1 MSEILSIN
9 DLELGG
15 AKVFVRCDFNV
26 PMDEFLNIT
35 DDRRIRS
42 AIPTIR
48 YCLDNGCSVVLASH
62 LGRPKNGFEEK
73 FSLRGVAKRL
83 SRLLDRDVIF
93 AEDVIGA
100 DAKAKAAALKP
111 GEILLLENLRFEKG
125 ETKNDEALAGELA
138 KYGEFYINDAF
149 GVCHRA
155 HSSVEAITKFYD
167 EKHKA
172 AGFLL
177 QKEINFAQN
186 LIKHPAR
193 PFVAVVGGSK
203 VSGKMHGQSVRV
215 PVANVSMVDLTAILS
230 KSASAEE
237 INAAFRE
244 AAGGSMKGILL
255 VDDDS
260 RVSSDFCTS
269 SHSSIV
275 ASDTT
280 QVICGDMAKIFAW
293 YDNEWGYSHRLVDL
307 AVRAVKG

>member
-1 MSEILSIN
+1 MGLLAPSYRSRLARRKGLKMSEILSIN

-15 AKVFVRCDFNV
+15 AKVFIRCDFNV

-35 DDRRIRS
+35 DDRRIRA

-83 SRLLDRDVIF
+83 SLLLSHEVVF

-167 EKHKA
+167 
-172 AGFLL
+172 
-177 QKEINFAQN
+177 
-186 LIKHPAR
+186 
-193 PFVAVVGGSK
+193 
-203 VSGKMHGQSVRV
+203 
-215 PVANVSMVDLTAILS
+215 
-230 KSASAEE
+230 
-237 INAAFRE
+237 
-244 AAGGSMKGILL
+244 
-255 VDDDS
+255 
-260 RVSSDFCTS
+260 
-269 SHSSIV
+269 
-275 ASDTT
+275 
-280 QVICGDMAKIFAW
+280 
-293 YDNEWGYSHRLVDL
+293 
-307 AVRAVKG
+307 